1 MFKEQLA
8 TASSETIRFLAKH
21 KPEILTGLGITGMI
35 SSTVMA
41 VSATPKAIIIIKNKK
56 MESEANDLTTSEIIK
71 APWKCYIPATIVGV
85 TSILCLI
92 SANSTNY
99 KRNAALATAYAL
111 SERTLSEYRK
121 KVISE
126 IGEEKERDI
135 KTAISKERIQN
146 NPVQTQQIIITNKGN
161 TPCYDPIID
170 RYFKSDIET
179 IKKTVNELNRRMREE
194 HTISLNDFYYELGL
208 KSIDVGDNLGWNID
222 RGYID
227 VEFTSHLDPNGTPC
241 LELIYKVIPIYEF

>member
-71 APWKCYIPATIVGV
+71 ATWKCYIPATIVGV

-121 KVISE
+121 LYLKLERKRNE
-126 IGEEKERDI
+126 ILKLPYLKKGY
-135 KTAISKERIQN
+135 KT
-146 NPVQTQQIIITNKGN
+146 
-161 TPCYDPIID
+161 TPY
-170 RYFKSDIET
+170 KH
-179 IKKTVNELNRRMREE
+179 NR
-194 HTISLNDFYYELGL
+194 
-208 KSIDVGDNLGWNID
+208 
-222 RGYID
+222 
-227 VEFTSHLDPNGTPC
+227 
-241 LELIYKVIPIYEF
+241 